1 MTDLRSIT
9 QLLLRL
15 TLGVVFFAHGWEK
28 LVIKGIDKTAILFGD
43 GPGGKNGFEIPF
55 PTAAAH
61 FAAWA
66 EVLGGASLILG
77 VLLPFVG
84 VVLAAT
90 MVGAGYYGHHD
101 NGFWIQQNG
110 WEFNLVLA
118 VAVLAVGFA
127 VPGAVS
133 IDHYLK
139 QRRAKIQR
147 GQAVANN

>member
-66 EVLGGASLILG
+66 EVLGGAALILG

-84 VVLAAT
+84 GFFMIILKDPALAQRLGNT
-90 MVGAGYYGHHD
+90 QKFFQG
-101 NGFWIQQNG
+101 
-110 WEFNLVLA
+110 LLA
-118 VAVLAVGFA
+118 VRIIIWI
-127 VPGAVS
+127 VS
-133 IDHYLK
+133 F
-139 QRRAKIQR
+139 
-147 GQAVANN
+147 

>member
-43 GPGGKNGFEIPF
+43 GPGGKNGFEILPDRRRPF
-55 PTAAAH
+55 RCVGPRCSWRRA
-61 FAAWA
+61 
-66 EVLGGASLILG
+66 LILG

-101 NGFWIQQNG
+101 NGF
-110 WEFNLVLA
+110 
-118 VAVLAVGFA
+118 
-127 VPGAVS
+127 
-133 IDHYLK
+133 
-139 QRRAKIQR
+139 
-147 GQAVANN
+147 